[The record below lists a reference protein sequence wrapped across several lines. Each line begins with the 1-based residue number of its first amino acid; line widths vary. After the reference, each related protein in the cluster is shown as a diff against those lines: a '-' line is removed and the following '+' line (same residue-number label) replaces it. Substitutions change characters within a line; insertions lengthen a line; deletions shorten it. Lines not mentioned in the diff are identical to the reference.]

1 MAMKKRTK
9 VTSSTTEK
17 AIVKEPVVKKPV
29 AKEVVKEA
37 EAKETAVKETAAK
50 TPAAKETAVKE
61 TVVKASA
68 AKAPAAKETTEKKQ
82 AVKKQTAKKEIKV
95 KAFVEYYGKQVEEKD
110 MIANVKK
117 AWTKSGKKVGDIKT
131 MELYIKP
138 EEAAVYYVINGTET
152 GAVAF

>member
-29 AKEVVKEA
+29 AKEVVKES
-37 EAKETAVKETAAK
+37 EAKKPAVKETAAK
-50 TPAAKETAVKE
+50 ETVVKE
-61 TVVKASA
+61 TVAETLA
-68 AKAPAAKETTEKKQ
+68 AKAAVVKEAVEKKQ
-82 AVKKQTAKKEIKV
+82 GAKKQTAKKEIKV

>member
-29 AKEVVKEA
+29 AKEVVKES
-37 EAKETAVKETAAK
+37 EAKKSAVKETAAK
-50 TPAAKETAVKE
+50 TPAAKAPVVKE
-61 TVVKASA
+61 TAT
-68 AKAPAAKETTEKKQ
+68 KETVEKKQ